1 MGLKAYTDDDRSG
14 DYSWT
19 RDDRAYE
26 VLRSPIIWD
35 LVRALPPRDEGGPGR
50 PSEFDVSVYVLFM
63 LLVVAH
69 GSHRAAAS
77 WMGKRHVWCKIRK
90 VWAKRGIDLPMH
102 GPTRGQ
108 CLYNRDAY
116 LVPHWE
122 KLVEVFE
129 LGAVRTAQEHGILVS
144 SVTMTP
150 NPPRNCVVSGD
161 GTVPAMPMRREAL
174 KKRIAAGQHIDF
186 ERHTEGGGHPVDGLK
201 FYLQSS
207 RLVDD
212 DGDALPNSRMILGLA
227 LVPKKGSG
235 GEAGVA
241 VRKLLE
247 LKKRAA
253 GMLGVRYDGALR
265 GVHLDE
271 LMKAGLAVANPPHEQ
286 TAGREQFR
294 TLTCEHVDKSTGVIC
309 DQTTTLYKQNGALG
323 VLEVLAD
330 EAVTVLFHALPGKV
344 IARGKAPEARW
355 YVELTLPCG
364 HAHRE
369 RLTSSATDA
378 KTGFHRA
385 EHLRMHPPG
394 SPVYDRTYAWRNDAE
409 SSHSQLDDWLYRGRM
424 VALTTERQA
433 LVMLSFAVTHNAVS
447 DWYHRRRQRDETPGL
462 AA

>member
-1 MGLKAYTDDDRSG
+1 MVLVLHVREEGAWRYTQRGGELPDRRECRVPDAVLGLADVGAPDASG
-14 DYSWT
+14 MC
-19 RDDRAYE
+19 E
-26 VLRSPIIWD
+26 LLLRQAGVGPD
-35 LVRALPPRDEGGPGR
+35 QPKGGPESAQLGR
-50 PSEFDVSVYVLFM
+50 FRILALHPLDARRPEVAPRPPMSG
-63 LLVVAH
+63 VV
-69 GSHRAAAS
+69 
-77 WMGKRHVWCKIRK
+77 V
-90 VWAKRGIDLPMH
+90 
-102 GPTRGQ
+102 
-108 CLYNRDAY
+108 
-116 LVPHWE
+116 
-122 KLVEVFE
+122 
-129 LGAVRTAQEHGILVS
+129 
-144 SVTMTP
+144 
-150 NPPRNCVVSGD
+150 
-161 GTVPAMPMRREAL
+161 
-174 KKRIAAGQHIDF
+174 DF

-201 FYLQSS
+201 FYRQSS

-227 LVPKKGSG
+227 LVPKKRSG

-271 LMKAGLAVANPPHEQ
+271 LMKAGLAVVNPPHEQ
-286 TAGREQFR
+286 TAGREEFR
-294 TLTCEHVDKSTGVIC
+294 TVTCEHVDKSTGVIC
-309 DQTTTLYKQNGALG
+309 DQATTLYKQNGALG

-364 HAHRE
+364 HSHLE

-378 KTGFHRA
+378 KTGFNRA

-394 SPVYDRTYAWRNDAE
+394 SPVYDQTYAWRNDAE

-433 LVMLSFAVTHNAVS
+433 LVMLSFAVTHNAVA